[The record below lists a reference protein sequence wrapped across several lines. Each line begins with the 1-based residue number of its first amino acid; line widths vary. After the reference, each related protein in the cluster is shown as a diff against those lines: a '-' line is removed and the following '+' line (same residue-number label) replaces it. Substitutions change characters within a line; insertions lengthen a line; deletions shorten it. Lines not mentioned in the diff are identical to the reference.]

1 MTHILPRHNPA
12 FASYRLCIARCLGL
26 MVLIGCTD
34 PTAIGPEPQFVS
46 LQDFSIEA
54 RASQP
59 ENRIAQEFCP
69 SVPAPASTAE
79 RVQVAGGVGLSIGLP
94 NDAVIR
100 RAPFADERGEVLSVE
115 GRGMIVVSY
124 GNRFPIVRPNRF
136 GNGGSTEFEFF
147 VYDAVLPATSLE
159 WCVISLG
166 GRPARLH
173 LQRLPG
179 EFDGRGA
186 QYRDRAVITSEGP
199 RGDLLNVSLLGSS
212 SRIGPVFANLPAY
225 ELLRIA
231 SSLQW

>member
-1 MTHILPRHNPA
+1 MQHNVARNNQPFLA
-12 FASYRLCIARCLGL
+12 FRFAVARCLGL
-26 MVLIGCTD
+26 MVLSGCTD
-34 PTAIGPEPQFVS
+34 PTAIGPAPQFVS
-46 LQDFSIEA
+46 LQDFGMEA

-79 RVQVAGGVGLSIGLP
+79 RVPVAGGVGLSIGLP

-100 RAPFADERGEVLSVE
+100 RAPFADESGEVLSVE

-124 GNRFPIVRPNRF
+124 GNRFPIVRSDRSAF
-136 GNGGSTEFEFF
+136 NGLTAFEFS
-147 VYDAVLPATSLE
+147 VYDAILPATSLE

-179 EFDGRGA
+179 QFDGRGA
-186 QYRDRAVITSEGP
+186 QYLDRAVITSEGP
-199 RGDLLNVSLLGSS
+199 RGELLNVSLLGSS

-231 SSLQW
+231 ASLQW